1 MKSKSWVS
9 VLLVCCIFITG
20 SENAT
25 GQTLTDREFFDV
37 LNLDYPGLEQ
47 VKANVRKNDV
57 TKAKKEYVKYLKNRT
72 TPKWYVDWRDYSSQ
86 KGKYSVRDYIIPN
99 SDRYAKNELY
109 AHEAW
114 YQYGNKIEWTVDHSN
129 DHYDEWVWQLNR
141 HHCWVEMSQA
151 YWATGDEKYAKA
163 FVRQINGWIDQCKI
177 PSFYQ
182 GRGSVW
188 RTLDAGLRMR
198 DNWPN
203 ILYRFLPSPSFD
215 DETVV
220 KMIKSIYQHAIHL
233 RNNNTANNWLAVE
246 MNGLYVVG
254 GLFPEFKEAEEW
266 CSFAVQKL
274 YEQEKELFYPDGAEI
289 ELTPNY
295 HELSASSIVAV
306 YQFAQLNGYQLPS
319 DFVAR
324 LEKIYEVFVKLR
336 MPDGRMPAINDSDW
350 IHTTASLRTASSLF
364 PDRMDFKYFITDGK
378 EGKEP
383 NYKSVWMPWAGWYVM
398 RSGWDKDAFYSFF
411 EVGPLGSAHQH
422 EDKLSFILY
431 AFGKRLITETGYY
444 AYDTSKWRNYTFSAR
459 GHNVARVDGNDQN
472 RLLKRDSESIKLS
485 RRPLNN
491 TWVSN
496 SRYDYG
502 EGYYTDGYGANYDT
516 TVTHH
521 RTLQFVKDKLWVVK
535 DTFIPSDDKKHSY
548 ETWFHFSTPNYGIN
562 EHNSIVYSEA
572 PNSPNI
578 AIVALSGNSS
588 IKVIIGQ
595 ESPDIQGWIP
605 VLGGANG
612 FHCEPI
618 ATPTYYISGKGK
630 VSETYLFIPY
640 EADTPMPIDKVK
652 RITRRKYRIY
662 LNNGDKFTVSVR

>member
-1 MKSKSWVS
+1 MRKVFYIFLF
-9 VLLVCCIFITG
+9 LLLCSFA
-20 SENAT
+20 N
-25 GQTLTDREFFDV
+25 GQILTDSQFFKV

-47 VKANVRKNDV
+47 VKANVKNNNLA
-57 TKAKKEYVKYLKNRT
+57 KAKKEYVKYLKNRT
-72 TPKWYVDWRDYSSQ
+72 EPKWYVDWHDYASQ
-86 KGKYSVRDYIIPN
+86 KGRFPVRDYIIPN
-99 SDRYAKNELY
+99 SDRYVKNELY

-114 YQYGNKIEWTVDHSN
+114 YKYGDKIEWTVDHSN

-163 FVRQINGWIDQCKI
+163 FVRQINGWIDQCKMPI
-177 PSFYQ
+177 SYQ

-215 DETVV
+215 DETVI

-254 GLFPEFKEAEEW
+254 GLFPEFREAEEW
-266 CSFAVQKL
+266 RTFAVQKL
-274 YEQEKELFYPDGAEI
+274 YEQEQELFYPDGAEI

-306 YQFAQLNGYQLPS
+306 YQFAQLNGYKLPK
-319 DFVAR
+319 DFVSH
-324 LEKIYEVFVKLR
+324 LERIYEVFVKLR

-350 IHTTASLRTASSLF
+350 IHTTASLKTASNLF
-364 PDRMDFKYFITDGK
+364 PNRLDFKYFITDGR

-383 NYKSVWMPWAGWYVM
+383 NYTSVWMPWAGWYAM
-398 RSGWDKDAFYSFF
+398 RSGWGKDAFYSFF
-411 EVGPLGSAHQH
+411 EVGPYGSAHQH
-422 EDKLSFILY
+422 EDKLSFLLY
-431 AFGKRLITETGYY
+431 AYGKRLITEAGYY

-472 RLLKRDSESIKLS
+472 RLVKRNVQSIKVS
-485 RRPLNN
+485 QKPLDNA
-491 TWVSN
+491 WVSKKK
-496 SRYDYG
+496 YDYG
-502 EGYYTDGYGANYDT
+502 EGFYTEGYGPNSDT

-521 RTLQFVKDKLWVVK
+521 RTLRFVKSKYWVVN
-535 DTFIPSDDKKHSY
+535 DTFIPSDENSHSY
-548 ETWFHFSTPNYGIN
+548 ETWFHFNTSNYGIN
-562 EHNSIVYSEA
+562 ANTGVVYSDDL
-572 PNSPNI
+572 NSANI
-578 AIVALSGNSS
+578 AIVALSGKS
-588 IKVIIGQ
+588 IVRVVKGQ
-595 ESPDIQGWIP
+595 ETPDIQGWIP
-605 VLGGANG
+605 VPGGGNG

-618 ATPTYYISGKGK
+618 ATPTFSITGKGVVK
-630 VSETYLFIPY
+630 ESYLFFPFQSNMS
-640 EADTPMPIDKVK
+640 MPIEKIK
-652 RITRRKYRIY
+652 RVSKNKYRIY
-662 LNNGDKFTVSVR
+662 LKDGERFTVNVK